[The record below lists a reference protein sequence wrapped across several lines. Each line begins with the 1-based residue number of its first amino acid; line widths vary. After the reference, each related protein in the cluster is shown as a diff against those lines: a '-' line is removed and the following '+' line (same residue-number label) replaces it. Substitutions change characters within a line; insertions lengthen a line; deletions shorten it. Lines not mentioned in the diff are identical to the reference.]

1 MRPHATATL
10 QVPQMKKFLSIEI
23 VFPKSKNC
31 KEKQIRTFASS
42 ASVSVAHDFFQ
53 LTSPTKS
60 PHTQAKTFKDTSLL
74 YLKTQVGIINPSNG
88 LLSPFHSPNFK
99 DSKQRR
105 SESESESEFCVL
117 HDNFRTQKSVVFTKG
132 VFPMV
137 DTSFPTVTDLA

>member
-74 YLKTQVGIINPSNG
+74 YLKTQVGIKK
-88 LLSPFHSPNFK
+88 PFHSPNFK

-105 SESESESEFCVL
+105 SESESEFCLL
-117 HDNFRTQKSVVFTKG
+117 HDNFRTQKSVVSTKG